1 MIEYHLKVHKDGEA
15 FWGEFPDLAGCFT
28 DGATREELTDNAR
41 EALTGWIT
49 SVVERGSS
57 LRGLPKGSL
66 PGTSGK
72 IPKPTFRA
80 RGSIPVSLPLAMGVA
95 LQLRWI
101 RESKHLSQQEVAHRL
116 SISYQAYQR
125 FENPAR
131 ANPNLKTLEKLSNIY
146 QVPPEKLLSGP
157 FAY

>member
-1 MIEYHLKVHKDGEA
+1 MIEYHLKVHKDGKS
-15 FWGEFPDLAGCFT
+15 FWGEFPDLVGCFT

-41 EALTGWIT
+41 EALTGWIS

-57 LRGLPKGSL
+57 LRDS
-66 PGTSGK
+66 SGK

-80 RGSIPVSLPLAMGVA
+80 RGSIPVSLPLAMGLA

-101 RESKHLSQQEVAHRL
+101 RESKHLSQQEVARRL

-146 QVPPEKLLSGP
+146 QIPPEKLLSGP

>member
-1 MIEYHLKVHKDGEA
+1 MIEYHLKVHKDGES
-15 FWGEFPDLAGCFT
+15 FWGEFPDLVGCFT

-41 EALTGWIT
+41 EALTGWIS

-57 LRGLPKGSL
+57 LRDS
-66 PGTSGK
+66 SGK

-80 RGSIPVSLPLAMGVA
+80 RGSIPVSLPLAMGLA

-101 RESKHLSQQEVAHRL
+101 RESKHLSQQEVARRL

-146 QVPPEKLLSGP
+146 QIPPEKLLSGP

>member
-1 MIEYHLKVHKDGEA
+1 MIEYHLKVHKDGES
-15 FWGEFPDLAGCFT
+15 FWGEFPDLVGCFT
-28 DGATREELTDNAR
+28 DGAMREELAGNAR
-41 EALTGWIT
+41 EALMGWIT

-57 LRGLPKGSL
+57 LRDP
-66 PGTSGK
+66 SGK

-80 RGSIPVSLPLAMGVA
+80 RGSIPISLPLAMGLA

-101 RESKHLSQQEVAHRL
+101 RESKHLSQQEVARRL
-116 SISYQAYQR
+116 NISYQAYQR

>member
-1 MIEYHLKVHKDGEA
+1 MIEYHLKVHRDGES

-28 DGATREELTDNAR
+28 DGATREELTGNAR

-57 LRGLPKGSL
+57 LGGKSK
-66 PGTSGK
+66 K
-72 IPKPTFRA
+72 IPKPAFRG
-80 RGSIPVSLPLAMGVA
+80 RGSIPVALPLAMGVA

-101 RESKHLSQQEVAHRL
+101 RESRHLSQQEVARRL

-125 FENPAR
+125 FEHPAK

-157 FAY
+157 LAY

>member
-1 MIEYHLKVHKDGEA
+1 MIEYHLKVHKDGES
-15 FWGEFPDLAGCFT
+15 FWGEFPDLEGCFT
-28 DGATREELTDNAR
+28 DGTSKKELAAHAAK
-41 EALTGWIT
+41 ALTGWIS
-49 SVVERGSS
+49 SVVERGF
-57 LRGLPKGSL
+57 
-66 PGTSGK
+66 K
-72 IPKPTFRA
+72 IPKPTYRA
-80 RGSIPVSLPLAMGVA
+80 PASIPIPLPLAMGLA

-101 RESKHLSQQEVAHRL
+101 RESKHLSQQEVARRL

-125 FENPAR
+125 FENPAK